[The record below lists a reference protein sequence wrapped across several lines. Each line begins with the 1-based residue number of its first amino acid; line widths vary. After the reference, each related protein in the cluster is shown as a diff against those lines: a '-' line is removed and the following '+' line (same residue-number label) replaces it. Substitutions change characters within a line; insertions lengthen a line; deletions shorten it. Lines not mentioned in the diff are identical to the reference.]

1 MAFAL
6 AHTRALLGLEAPLVA
21 VEVHL
26 SGGLPRTSL
35 VGLPAAAVR
44 ESKDRVRA
52 ALVASDFQ
60 YPNGRVVINLG
71 PADLPKE
78 GGRFDLPIAL
88 GILAA
93 SGQLPAELLAEV
105 EVVGELSLNGGVQP
119 VRGAVSCA
127 VAARD
132 SGRGLLLPAG
142 NAREAAFARA
152 ARLFPVSHLAQARD
166 HLLGTPPIEPFSAP
180 VPASRPIAAVPDLS
194 DVRGQET
201 AKRALEVAAAG
212 GHHLLMVGPPGTGK
226 TMLAT
231 RLPGLLPPMSES
243 QALETMA
250 IYSARR
256 LERDPG
262 AWRERPF
269 RAPHHTTSAAGLA
282 GGGAP
287 PRPGEIS
294 LAHHGILFLDELAE
308 LGRPILDVLREPLE
322 SGRIT
327 IVRAACQ
334 AEFPARFQLVAAM
347 NPCPCGYLGDGT
359 ERCRCLAEAI
369 RRYQARVSGPL
380 IDRFDLH
387 LPMVREPPRTGT
399 GGSAEETGGAVEPSA
414 AGKAGGASETRAEGT
429 GPAAAWERTSERV
442 RTRVAAA
449 CEIQV
454 ARGGKLNRDLDPAE
468 ISRLCPLPPDA
479 RSLLQAATRRL
490 ALSERAVQRVLRVT
504 RTIADLEASERP
516 HTGHL
521 AEALAYRG
529 LDRFRLG

>member
-6 AHTRALLGLEAPLVA
+6 ARTRALLGLEAPLVS

-93 SGQLPAELLAEV
+93 SGQLPAERLAEV
-105 EVVGELSLNGGVQP
+105 EIVGELSLNGTVQP
-119 VRGAVSCA
+119 VRGAISCA
-127 VAARD
+127 VAARG
-132 SGRGLLLPAG
+132 SARGLILPAG

-152 ARLFPVSHLAQARD
+152 AKLFPVSHLAEARG
-166 HLLGTPPIEPFSAP
+166 HLLGAPAIEPFSTPAP
-180 VPASRPIAAVPDLS
+180 EPRPTQAPELA
-194 DVRGQET
+194 DVHGQEM

-212 GHHLLMVGPPGTGK
+212 GHHVLMVGPPGTGK

-243 QALETMA
+243 EALETMA

-256 LERDPG
+256 LERDP
-262 AWRERPF
+262 AVWRERPF
-269 RAPHHTTSAAGLA
+269 RSPHHTTSAVGLA
-282 GGGAP
+282 GGGVP

-294 LAHHGILFLDELAE
+294 LANHGLLFLDELGE
-308 LGRPILDVLREPLE
+308 FGRPILDVLREPLE
-322 SGRIT
+322 SGRVT
-327 IVRAACQ
+327 VVRAACQ

-347 NPCPCGYLGDGT
+347 NPCPCGYLGDDSN
-359 ERCRCLAEAI
+359 RCRCLPEAV
-369 RRYQARVSGPL
+369 RRYQGRVSGPL

-387 LPMVREPPRTGT
+387 LPMVREPPDETAGNGRDDSP
-399 GGSAEETGGAVEPSA
+399 GGRSRKPGDV
-414 AGKAGGASETRAEGT
+414 
-429 GPAAAWERTSERV
+429 ERTSAAV
-442 RTRVAAA
+442 RARVAAA
-449 CEIQV
+449 CEIQL
-454 ARGGKLNRDLDPAE
+454 ARAAKLNRELGPAE
-468 ISRLCPLPPDA
+468 LSRCCPLDPDA
-479 RSLLQAATRRL
+479 RSLLRTATRRL
-490 ALSERAVQRVLRVT
+490 ALTERAVQRILRVT
-504 RTIADLEASERP
+504 RTIADLDGGERP
-516 HTGHL
+516 RAGQV

-529 LDRFRLG
+529 LERFHLI

>member
-1 MAFAL
+1 MAFAF
-6 AHTRALLGLEAPLVA
+6 ARTRALLGLTAPLVS

-93 SGQLPAELLAEV
+93 SGQLPAERLAEV
-105 EVVGELSLNGGVQP
+105 EVVGELSLNGTVQP

-127 VAARD
+127 VAARE
-132 SGRGLLLPAG
+132 SARGLILPAG

-152 ARLFPVSHLAQARD
+152 ANLFPVSHLAEARG
-166 HLLGTPPIEPFSAP
+166 HLLGTPSIEPFSTP
-180 VPASRPIAAVPDLS
+180 IPEPRPREGPDLA
-194 DVRGQET
+194 DVRGQEM

-226 TMLAT
+226 TMLAS
-231 RLPGLLPPMSES
+231 RLPGLLPPMTESE
-243 QALETMA
+243 ALETMA

-269 RAPHHTTSAAGLA
+269 RAPHHTTSAVGLA
-282 GGGAP
+282 GGGVP

-294 LAHHGILFLDELAE
+294 LANHGLLFLDELGE
-308 LGRPILDVLREPLE
+308 FGRSILDVLREPLE
-322 SGRIT
+322 SGRVT

-359 ERCRCLAEAI
+359 TRCRCPPEAI

-387 LPMVREPPRTGT
+387 LPMVREPPDETADNDRDDGAAGRTRT
-399 GGSAEETGGAVEPSA
+399 PTNAPERSSA
-414 AGKAGGASETRAEGT
+414 AVCA
-429 GPAAAWERTSERV
+429 
-442 RTRVAAA
+442 RVAAA
-449 CEIQV
+449 CEIQL
-454 ARGGKLNRDLDPAE
+454 ARDGKLNRELGPTE
-468 ISRLCPLPPDA
+468 LSRCCPLDPDA
-479 RSLLQAATRRL
+479 RSLLRAATRRL
-490 ALSERAVQRVLRVT
+490 ALSERAVQRVLRVA
-504 RTIADLEASERP
+504 RTIADLDGGEPPRAP
-516 HTGHL
+516 QV

-529 LDRFRLG
+529 LERFRLD

>member
-6 AHTRALLGLEAPLVA
+6 ARTRALLGLTAPLVS

-93 SGQLPAELLAEV
+93 SGQLPAERLAEV
-105 EVVGELSLNGGVQP
+105 EVVGELSLNGMVQP
-119 VRGAVSCA
+119 VRGAISCA
-127 VAARD
+127 VAAREAA
-132 SGRGLLLPAG
+132 RGLILPTG
-142 NAREAAFARA
+142 NAQEAAFARA
-152 ARLFPVSHLAQARD
+152 VDLFPVSHLVEARG
-166 HLLGTPPIEPFSAP
+166 HLLGAPAIEPFCAP
-180 VPASRPIAAVPDLS
+180 IPESRPREAPDLA
-194 DVRGQET
+194 DVRGQEM
-201 AKRALEVAAAG
+201 AKRALEIAAAG
-212 GHHLLMVGPPGTGK
+212 GHHVLMVGPPGTGK
-226 TMLAT
+226 TMLAS
-231 RLPGLLPPMSES
+231 RLPGVLPPMSES
-243 QALETMA
+243 EALETMA

-256 LERDPG
+256 LERDPA

-269 RAPHHTTSAAGLA
+269 RAPHHTTSAVGLA
-282 GGGAP
+282 GGGVP

-294 LAHHGILFLDELAE
+294 LANHGLLFLDEMGE
-308 LGRPILDVLREPLE
+308 FGRSILDVLREPLE
-322 SGRIT
+322 SGRVT

-359 ERCRCLAEAI
+359 TRCRCLPESV
-369 RRYQARVSGPL
+369 RRYQTRVSGPL

-387 LPMVREPPRTGT
+387 LPMVREPP
-399 GGSAEETGGAVEPSA
+399 EEADGHGRDDGA
-414 AGKAGGASETRAEGT
+414 AGPDRAPGAPG
-429 GPAAAWERTSERV
+429 RTSTAV
-442 RTRVAAA
+442 RARVAAA
-449 CEIQV
+449 CERQL
-454 ARGGKLNRDLDPAE
+454 ARGGKLNRDLGPVELA
-468 ISRLCPLPPDA
+468 RHCPLDA
-479 RSLLQAATRRL
+479 DAQSLLRAATRRL

-504 RTIADLEASERP
+504 RTIADLDGGAPPR
-516 HTGHL
+516 TRQV

-529 LDRFRLG
+529 LERFHLG

>member
-6 AHTRALLGLEAPLVA
+6 ARTRALLGLEAPLVS

-93 SGQLPAELLAEV
+93 SGQLPVEQLAGV
-105 EVVGELSLNGGVQP
+105 EVVGELSLNGTVQP

-127 VAARD
+127 VAARE
-132 SGRGLLLPAG
+132 SARGLILPTG
-142 NAREAAFARA
+142 NVREAAFARA
-152 ARLFPVSHLAQARD
+152 ATLFPVSHLAEARD
-166 HLLGTPPIEPFSAP
+166 HLLGTPAIEPFSAP
-180 VPASRPIAAVPDLS
+180 VPESHPIEAPELA
-194 DVRGQET
+194 DVRGQEM

-212 GHHLLMVGPPGTGK
+212 GHHVLMAGPPGTGK
-226 TMLAT
+226 TMLAN
-231 RLPGLLPPMSES
+231 RLPGLLSPMSEAE
-243 QALETMA
+243 ALETMA

-256 LERDPG
+256 LERDPA

-269 RAPHHTTSAAGLA
+269 RAPHHTTSAVGLA

-294 LAHHGILFLDELAE
+294 LANHGLLFLDELAE
-308 LGRPILDVLREPLE
+308 FGRPILDVLREPLE
-322 SGRIT
+322 SGRVT
-327 IVRAACQ
+327 IVRAGCQ

-359 ERCRCLAEAI
+359 ERCRCLPEAV
-369 RRYQARVSGPL
+369 RRYQARISGPL

-387 LPMVREPPRTGT
+387 LPMVREPPAD
-399 GGSAEETGGAVEPSA
+399 GGRAED
-414 AGKAGGASETRAEGT
+414 AGGRNRA
-429 GPAAAWERTSERV
+429 PAAVERTSMIV

-449 CEIQV
+449 CEIQL

-468 ISRLCPLPPDA
+468 ISRYCPLAPDA
-479 RSLLQAATRRL
+479 RSLLHAATRRL
-490 ALSERAVQRVLRVT
+490 ALSERAVQRVLRVA
-504 RTIADLEASERP
+504 RTIADLDGGGERP
-516 HTGHL
+516 RADQL
-521 AEALAYRG
+521 AESLAYRG
-529 LDRFRLG
+529 LERFSLS

>member
-6 AHTRALLGLEAPLVA
+6 ARTRALLGLEAPLVS

-26 SGGLPRTSL
+26 SGGLPHTTL

-52 ALVASDFQ
+52 ALVASDFE

-93 SGQLPAELLAEV
+93 SGQIPAERLAEV
-105 EVVGELSLNGGVQP
+105 EVVGELSLNGAVQP
-119 VRGAVSCA
+119 IRGAVSCA
-127 VAARD
+127 VAARA
-132 SGRGLLLPAG
+132 SARGLLLPAG

-152 ARLFPVSHLAQARD
+152 ARLFPVHHLAQARC
-166 HLLGTPPIEPFSAP
+166 HLLGAPEIEPFSAP
-180 VPASRPIAAVPDLS
+180 LPDSHPLETPDLAE
-194 DVRGQET
+194 VRGQET
-201 AKRALEVAAAG
+201 AKRALEIAAAG
-212 GHHLLMVGPPGTGK
+212 GHHILMVGPPGTGK
-226 TMLAT
+226 TMLAN
-231 RLPGLLPPMSES
+231 RLPGLLPRMGETE
-243 QALETMA
+243 ALETMT

-256 LERDPG
+256 LERD
-262 AWRERPF
+262 AASWRERPF
-269 RAPHHTTSAAGLA
+269 RSPHHTISAVGLA
-282 GGGAP
+282 GGGVP

-294 LAHHGILFLDELAE
+294 LANHGLLFLDELAE
-308 LGRPILDVLREPLE
+308 FGRAVLDVLREPLE

-359 ERCRCLAEAI
+359 NRCRCLPEAV

-380 IDRFDLH
+380 IDRIDLH
-387 LPMVREPPRTGT
+387 LPMVREAPGIQ
-399 GGSAEETGGAVEPSA
+399 
-414 AGKAGGASETRAEGT
+414 AGGDG
-429 GPAAAWERTSERV
+429 AAATRPDGAASIRTSTDV

-449 CEIQV
+449 AEIQI
-454 ARGGKLNRDLDPAE
+454 ARAGRLNRDLGPTE
-468 ISRLCPLPPDA
+468 ISRFCPLDRNA
-479 RSLLQAATRRL
+479 RSLLDAATRRFS
-490 ALSERAVQRVLRVT
+490 LSERAVQRVLRVA
-504 RTIADLEASERP
+504 RTIADLDGGDSPR
-516 HTGHL
+516 TDQI
-521 AEALAYRG
+521 AEALAYRS
-529 LDRFRLG
+529 LERFSLG

>member
-6 AHTRALLGLEAPLVA
+6 ARTRALLGLEAPLVS

-93 SGQLPAELLAEV
+93 SGQLPAERLAEV
-105 EVVGELSLNGGVQP
+105 EVVGELSLNGRVQP
-119 VRGAVSCA
+119 VRGAISCA
-127 VAARD
+127 VAARE
-132 SGRGLLLPAG
+132 SARSLILPAG

-152 ARLFPVSHLAQARD
+152 VEIFPVSHLAEARG
-166 HLLGTPPIEPFSAP
+166 HLLGTPAIAPFSAT
-180 VPASRPIAAVPDLS
+180 VPPSRPVEAPDLAE
-194 DVRGQET
+194 VRGQEA
-201 AKRALEVAAAG
+201 AKRAFEVAAAG
-212 GHHLLMVGPPGTGK
+212 GHHVLMVGPPGTGK

-231 RLPGLLPPMSES
+231 RLPGLLPPMSEPE
-243 QALETMA
+243 ALETMA

-256 LERDPG
+256 LERDPA

-269 RAPHHTTSAAGLA
+269 RAPHHTTSAVGLA
-282 GGGAP
+282 GGGVP

-294 LAHHGILFLDELAE
+294 LANHGLLFLDELGE
-308 LGRPILDVLREPLE
+308 FGRSVLDVLREPLE
-322 SGRIT
+322 SGRVT

-359 ERCRCLAEAI
+359 SRCRCLPEAV

-380 IDRFDLH
+380 VDRFDLH
-387 LPMVREPPRTGT
+387 LPMVREP
-399 GGSAEETGGAVEPSA
+399 SVETTAD
-414 AGKAGGASETRAEGT
+414 GKDDGAGG
-429 GPAAAWERTSERV
+429 RV
-442 RTRVAAA
+442 RTPAGADRASAAVRARVARAS
-449 CEIQV
+449 ELQH
-454 ARGGKLNRDLDPAE
+454 ARAGKPNRDLGPAE
-468 ISRLCPLPPDA
+468 ISRYCALGPDA
-479 RSLLQAATRRL
+479 RALLRTATRQL
-490 ALSERAVQRVLRVT
+490 ALSERAVQRVLRVA
-504 RTIADLEASERP
+504 RTIADLDGIERP
-516 HTGHL
+516 RTAQI

-529 LDRFRLG
+529 LERFQLN

>member
-6 AHTRALLGLEAPLVA
+6 ARTRALLGLEAPLVS

-93 SGQLPAELLAEV
+93 SGQLPAERLAEV
-105 EVVGELSLNGGVQP
+105 EIVGELSLNGTVQP
-119 VRGAVSCA
+119 VRGAISCA
-127 VAARD
+127 VAARG
-132 SGRGLLLPAG
+132 SARGLILPAG

-152 ARLFPVSHLAQARD
+152 AKLFPVSHLAEARG
-166 HLLGTPPIEPFSAP
+166 HLLGTPAIEPFSTPAP
-180 VPASRPIAAVPDLS
+180 EPRPTQAPELA
-194 DVRGQET
+194 DVHGQEM

-212 GHHLLMVGPPGTGK
+212 GHHVLMVGPPGTGK

-231 RLPGLLPPMSES
+231 RLPGVLPPMSES
-243 QALETMA
+243 EALETMA

-256 LERDPG
+256 LERDP
-262 AWRERPF
+262 AVWRERPF
-269 RAPHHTTSAAGLA
+269 RAPHHTTSAVGLA
-282 GGGAP
+282 GGGVP

-294 LAHHGILFLDELAE
+294 LANHGLLFLDELGE
-308 LGRPILDVLREPLE
+308 FGRPILDVLREPLE
-322 SGRIT
+322 SGRVT
-327 IVRAACQ
+327 VVRAACQ

-347 NPCPCGYLGDGT
+347 NPCPCGYLGDDSN
-359 ERCRCLAEAI
+359 RCRCLPEAV
-369 RRYQARVSGPL
+369 RRYQGRVSGPL

-387 LPMVREPPRTGT
+387 LPMVREPPDETAGNGRDDSP
-399 GGSAEETGGAVEPSA
+399 GGRSRKPGDV
-414 AGKAGGASETRAEGT
+414 
-429 GPAAAWERTSERV
+429 ERTSAAV
-442 RTRVAAA
+442 RARVAAA
-449 CEIQV
+449 CEIQL
-454 ARGGKLNRDLDPAE
+454 ARAAKLNRELGPAE
-468 ISRLCPLPPDA
+468 LSRCCPLDPDA
-479 RSLLQAATRRL
+479 RSLLRTATRRL
-490 ALSERAVQRVLRVT
+490 ALTERAVQRILRVT
-504 RTIADLEASERP
+504 RTIADLDGGERP
-516 HTGHL
+516 RAGQV

-529 LDRFRLG
+529 LERFHLI

>member
-6 AHTRALLGLEAPLVA
+6 ARTRALLGLEAPLVS

-93 SGQLPAELLAEV
+93 SGQLPAERLAEV
-105 EVVGELSLNGGVQP
+105 EIVGELSLNGTVQP
-119 VRGAVSCA
+119 VRGAISCA
-127 VAARD
+127 VAARG
-132 SGRGLLLPAG
+132 SARGLILPAG

-152 ARLFPVSHLAQARD
+152 AKLFPVSHLAEARG
-166 HLLGTPPIEPFSAP
+166 HLLGAPAIEPFSTPAP
-180 VPASRPIAAVPDLS
+180 EPRPTQAPELA
-194 DVRGQET
+194 DVHGQEM

-212 GHHLLMVGPPGTGK
+212 GHHVLMVGPPGTGK

-243 QALETMA
+243 EALETMA

-256 LERDPG
+256 LERDP
-262 AWRERPF
+262 AVWRERPF
-269 RAPHHTTSAAGLA
+269 RAPHHTTSAVGLA
-282 GGGAP
+282 GGGVP

-294 LAHHGILFLDELAE
+294 LANHGLLFLDELGE
-308 LGRPILDVLREPLE
+308 FGRPILDVLREPLE
-322 SGRIT
+322 SGRVT
-327 IVRAACQ
+327 VVRAACQ

-347 NPCPCGYLGDGT
+347 NPCPCGYLGDDSN
-359 ERCRCLAEAI
+359 RCRCLPEAV
-369 RRYQARVSGPL
+369 RRYQGRVSGPL

-387 LPMVREPPRTGT
+387 LPLVREPPDETAGNGRDDSP
-399 GGSAEETGGAVEPSA
+399 GGRSRKPGDV
-414 AGKAGGASETRAEGT
+414 
-429 GPAAAWERTSERV
+429 ERTSTAV
-442 RTRVAAA
+442 RARVAAA
-449 CEIQV
+449 CEIQL
-454 ARGGKLNRDLDPAE
+454 ARAAKLNRELGPAE
-468 ISRLCPLPPDA
+468 LSRCCPLDPDA
-479 RSLLQAATRRL
+479 RSLLRTATRRL
-490 ALSERAVQRVLRVT
+490 ALTERAVQRILRVT
-504 RTIADLEASERP
+504 RTIADLDGGERP
-516 HTGHL
+516 RAGQV

-529 LDRFRLG
+529 LERFHLI

>member
-6 AHTRALLGLEAPLVA
+6 ARTRALLGLEAPLVS

-93 SGQLPAELLAEV
+93 SGQLPAERLAEV
-105 EVVGELSLNGGVQP
+105 EVVGELSLNGTVQP

-127 VAARD
+127 VAARE
-132 SGRGLLLPAG
+132 SARGLILPAG

-152 ARLFPVSHLAQARD
+152 VNLFPVSHLAEARC
-166 HLLGTPPIEPFSAP
+166 HLLGAPAIEPFSAP
-180 VPASRPIAAVPDLS
+180 PPESRPRVSPDLAE
-194 DVRGQET
+194 VRGQAM

-212 GHHLLMVGPPGTGK
+212 GHHVLMVGPPGTGK
-226 TMLAT
+226 TMLAS
-231 RLPGLLPPMSES
+231 RLPGLLPPMRESE
-243 QALETMA
+243 ALETMA

-256 LERDPG
+256 LERDPA

-269 RAPHHTTSAAGLA
+269 RAPHHTTSAVGLA
-282 GGGAP
+282 GGGVP

-294 LAHHGILFLDELAE
+294 LANHGLLFLDELGE
-308 LGRPILDVLREPLE
+308 FGRSILDVLREPLE
-322 SGRIT
+322 SGRVS

-334 AEFPARFQLVAAM
+334 AVFPARFQLVAAM

-359 ERCRCLAEAI
+359 NRCRCLPEAI

-387 LPMVREPPRTGT
+387 LSMVREPPD
-399 GGSAEETGGAVEPSA
+399 ETLGHDGRDGA
-414 AGKAGGASETRAEGT
+414 AGPER
-429 GPAAAWERTSERV
+429 GPDAPERTSAAVRARV
-442 RTRVAAA
+442 GAA
-449 CEIQV
+449 CELQL

-468 ISRLCPLPPDA
+468 IARTCPLDSDA
-479 RSLLQAATRRL
+479 GALLRAATRRL
-490 ALSERAVQRVLRVT
+490 ALSERAVQRVLRVA
-504 RTIADLEASERP
+504 RTIADLDGGGERP
-516 HTGHL
+516 RAHQV

-529 LDRFRLG
+529 LERFHLG

>member
-1 MAFAL
+1 MTFAL
-6 AHTRALLGLEAPLVA
+6 ARTRALLGLEAPLVS

-26 SGGLPRTSL
+26 SGGLPHTSL

-52 ALVASDFQ
+52 ALVASDFE

-93 SGQLPAELLAEV
+93 SGQVPADRLAEV
-105 EVVGELSLNGGVQP
+105 EVVGELSLDGAVRT

-127 VAARD
+127 VAARE
-132 SGRGLLLPAG
+132 SARGLILPAG

-152 ARLFPVSHLAQARD
+152 ATLLPVTHLAEARC
-166 HLLGTPPIEPFSAP
+166 HLLGAPEIDPFSAP
-180 VPASRPIAAVPDLS
+180 LPASRPLEAPDLA
-194 DVRGQET
+194 DVRGQEA
-201 AKRALEVAAAG
+201 AKRALEIAAAG

-226 TMLAT
+226 TMLAS
-231 RLPGLLPPMSES
+231 RLPGLLPPMSEAE
-243 QALETMA
+243 ALETMA

-256 LERDPG
+256 LERDAT

-269 RAPHHTTSAAGLA
+269 RSPHHTISAVGLA

-294 LAHHGILFLDELAE
+294 LANHGLLFLDELAE
-308 LGRPILDVLREPLE
+308 FGRSILDVLRQPLE

-359 ERCRCLAEAI
+359 DRCRCLPEAV

-380 IDRFDLH
+380 LDRIDLH
-387 LPMVREPPRTGT
+387 LPMVREPPGGT
-399 GGSAEETGGAVEPSA
+399 PATEGARGPRNDGATAMRASA
-414 AGKAGGASETRAEGT
+414 AI
-429 GPAAAWERTSERV
+429 

-449 CEIQV
+449 YERQI
-454 ARGGKLNRDLDPAE
+454 ARAGCLNRDLGPAQTAR
-468 ISRLCPLPPDA
+468 SCPLDPDA
-479 RSLLQAATRRL
+479 RALLDAATRRF
-490 ALSERAVQRVLRVT
+490 ALSERAVQRVLRVA
-504 RTIADLEASERP
+504 RTIADLDGAERP
-516 HTGHL
+516 RAGQV

-529 LDRFRLG
+529 LERFSLG

>member
-1 MAFAL
+1 MAFAR
-6 AHTRALLGLEAPLVA
+6 ARTRALLGLDAPLVS

-52 ALVASDFQ
+52 ALVASGFQ

-93 SGQLPAELLAEV
+93 SGQIPAEQLAGV
-105 EVVGELSLNGGVQP
+105 EIVGELSLNGTVRP

-127 VAARD
+127 VAAREAE
-132 SGRGLLLPAG
+132 RGLILPAG
-142 NAREAAFARA
+142 NAREAAFARRA
-152 ARLFPVSHLAQARD
+152 TLYPVSHLDEARD
-166 HLLGTPPIEPFSAP
+166 HLLGTASIEPLRAP
-180 VPASRPIAAVPDLS
+180 IPESHPAAEGLELA
-194 DVRGQET
+194 DVRGQEL
-201 AKRALEVAAAG
+201 AKRALEIAAAG
-212 GHHLLMVGPPGTGK
+212 GHHLLMAGPPGTGK
-226 TMLAT
+226 TMLAN

-243 QALETMA
+243 EALETMA

-256 LERDPG
+256 LERDPA

-269 RAPHHTTSAAGLA
+269 RSPHHTTSAVGLA

-294 LAHHGILFLDELAE
+294 LANHGLLFLDELAE
-308 LGRPILDVLREPLE
+308 FGRPILDVLREPLE
-322 SGRIT
+322 SGRVT
-327 IVRAACQ
+327 IVRAASQ
-334 AEFPARFQLVAAM
+334 ADFPARFQLLAAM

-359 ERCRCLAEAI
+359 ERCRCLPDAI

-387 LPMVREPPRTGT
+387 LPMVREPPFEDD
-399 GGSAEETGGAVEPSA
+399 SGAGRA
-414 AGKAGGASETRAEGT
+414 AGAGDHHPPRLA
-429 GPAAAWERTSERV
+429 RTTAMV
-442 RTRVAAA
+442 RSRVAGAY
-449 CEIQV
+449 EVQL
-454 ARGGKLNRDLDPAE
+454 ARGGKLNRDLGPGEIARYCPLDPA
-468 ISRLCPLPPDA
+468 S

-504 RTIADLEASERP
+504 RTIADLEGTERP
-516 HTGHL
+516 RTDQV

-529 LDRFRLG
+529 LERFSLS

>member
-6 AHTRALLGLEAPLVA
+6 ARTRALLGLAAPPVS

-60 YPNGRVVINLG
+60 YPNGRIVINLG

-93 SGQLPAELLAEV
+93 SGQLPAERLGEV
-105 EVVGELSLNGGVQP
+105 EVVGELSLNGAIRP

-127 VAARD
+127 VAACEA
-132 SGRGLLLPAG
+132 GRGLLLPAG

-152 ARLFPVSHLAQARD
+152 ATLFPVSHLAQARD
-166 HLLGTPPIEPFSAP
+166 HLLGAPAIEPFRAP
-180 VPASRPIAAVPDLS
+180 APEPRPIEAPDLM
-194 DVRGQET
+194 DVNGQET

-231 RLPGLLPPMSES
+231 RLPGLLPPMTEA

-256 LERDPG
+256 MERDP
-262 AWRERPF
+262 AEWRQRPF
-269 RAPHHTTSAAGLA
+269 RAPHHSTSAAGLA

-294 LAHHGILFLDELAE
+294 LANHGLLFLDELAE
-308 LGRPILDVLREPLE
+308 FGRSILDMLREPLE

-359 ERCRCLAEAI
+359 ERCRCLPEAV

-387 LPMVREPPRTGT
+387 LPMVREPR
-399 GGSAEETGGAVEPSA
+399 SE
-414 AGKAGGASETRAEGT
+414 AGGRPRPGGGDGGRTDAGGRAAR
-429 GPAAAWERTSERV
+429 AAAPAPRTSERV
-442 RTRVAAA
+442 RARVAAA
-449 CEIQV
+449 GALQL
-454 ARGGKLNRDLDPAE
+454 ARTGKLNRDLDPAE
-468 ISRLCPLPPDA
+468 TARYCPLAPAA
-479 RSLLQAATRRL
+479 RALLEAATRRL
-490 ALSERAVQRVLRVT
+490 ALSERAVQRVLRVA
-504 RTIADLEASERP
+504 RTIADLEAIGRP
-516 HTGHL
+516 DAIHL
-521 AEALAYRG
+521 AEALACRG
-529 LDRFRLG
+529 LDRFHLR